1 MKKLTVAICS
11 YNRAERLPELIQ
23 ALRAQPCPISF
34 KILVIDNNSTDST
47 QSVIAELSTKE
58 GAPLDSVIE
67 KQQGIP
73 FARNRAIAECL
84 TDDFLLFIDDDE
96 LPSARMLEAAVYS
109 LETEGAEC
117 VGGKISINFDSYP
130 RPNWLSDDLLPF
142 YGEINYGTEPFWI
155 TDRSTPIWSGIVAY
169 RMTLFRNNPKL
180 RFDSR
185 YNRKGKGIGGGEDGI
200 MFQQLLQ
207 QKVKMR
213 YQPDM
218 AVDHFIEDWKIRRSY
233 FLKLHFIA
241 GRKYGQFQ
249 MEDYAR
255 TIFGV
260 PPFMLPQL
268 FKKIGKTLGM
278 FLRGQPGVLREAM
291 NASHALGSIW
301 GKFLARHEK
310 QTH

>member
-1 MKKLTVAICS
+1 MKKLTICLCS
-11 YNRAERLPELIQ
+11 YNRSERLPKLIQ
-23 ALRAQPCPISF
+23 ALRAQASPIPF
-34 KILVIDNNSTDST
+34 EILIIDNNSTDNT
-47 QSVIAELSTKE
+47 QAVIAELIKLE
-58 GAPLDSVIE
+58 GAPLRTVIE
-67 KQQGIP
+67 TQQGIP
-73 FARNRAIAECL
+73 FARNRAIEECMQS
-84 TDDFLLFIDDDE
+84 DYMLFIDDDE
-96 LPSARMLEAAVYS
+96 LPWPKTIESAIYS
-109 LETEGAEC
+109 LDIEGAEC
-117 VGGKISINFDSYP
+117 VGGRVNINFGSSV
-130 RPNWLSDDLLPF
+130 RPAWLEDKLLPF
-142 YGEINYGTEPFWI
+142 FAAIDYGNTPFWI
-155 TDRSTPIWSGIVAY
+155 TNSSTPVWTSIIAY

-207 QKVKMR
+207 QKVKIR

-249 MEDYAR
+249 MENYAR
-255 TIFGV
+255 TILGV

-268 FKKIGKTLGM
+268 FQKIGKTLGM
-278 FLRGQPGVLREAM
+278 FLRSQPGVLREAM
-291 NASHALGSIW
+291 NASHALGSIY